1 MAPKTYV
8 VASAL
13 AIAMYA
19 SAVLSTDNINVDHAR
34 IRRSVSAR
42 QSTRTATDYVRD
54 AGTETGP
61 AWLSPPR
68 WLSRDFPS
76 ATSSSSR
83 SSSFVTFTKRTWST
97 IKRALRSNQPDRYL
111 PNSFVPVQHSCHSA
125 SPFRNLVPPSS
136 SEEYY
141 SRTRGDA
148 TCAQASSSDGSAHR
162 NPFQDV
168 VPHPAVRLL
177 IRTIEF
183 EAASLHPAGAL
194 RDSFRSSYYPS
205 KFMNVANE
213 LEKLANY
220 DSDKLPNAGQ
230 ADTKRDA
237 MFLLK
242 RWFRDA
248 ASNGHPLF
256 PDAFVSC
263 VSEQIEARG
272 VDDPF
277 TKCSL
282 ELDRGRRRVMKLL
295 RGLAQKLIGLQS
307 KSQLENRLTFV
318 EFASSLAPY
327 IVAESCA
334 ELIRGTSYAGRLF
347 LPEFAKWLE
356 ALK

>member
-1 MAPKTYV
+1 
-8 VASAL
+8 
-13 AIAMYA
+13 
-19 SAVLSTDNINVDHAR
+19 
-34 IRRSVSAR
+34 
-42 QSTRTATDYVRD
+42 
-54 AGTETGP
+54 
-61 AWLSPPR
+61 
-68 WLSRDFPS
+68 
-76 ATSSSSR
+76 
-83 SSSFVTFTKRTWST
+83 
-97 IKRALRSNQPDRYL
+97 
-111 PNSFVPVQHSCHSA
+111 
-125 SPFRNLVPPSS
+125 
-136 SEEYY
+136 
-141 SRTRGDA
+141 
-148 TCAQASSSDGSAHR
+148 
-162 NPFQDV
+162 
-168 VPHPAVRLL
+168 
-177 IRTIEF
+177 
-183 EAASLHPAGAL
+183 
-194 RDSFRSSYYPS
+194 
-205 KFMNVANE
+205 MNVANE